1 MAMMWNEQSDEVLLQ
16 CVQNSEERTEVLQ
29 ATDVLLTRH
38 KDLVRH
44 CARFFFLTGADQED
58 VVQEGM
64 IGLYNAI
71 MDYRADKF
79 ISFSSF
85 AELCIR
91 RQIISAVRS
100 SNRQKHE
107 FLNDSLSLDEIVVY
121 DEEGEGITLMDTLLN
136 PDGKSPETL
145 LSEKEELL
153 GLKRRIIAKLSTLE
167 KNVLRLYLQD
177 NNYIQIA
184 EYLDRSPKSV
194 DNALQRIRSKIR
206 KELAEWNTIKNL
218 Q

>member
-1 MAMMWNEQSDEVLLQ
+1 MNQWSDEALLRCVHGSEEPADALKATEVLLI
-16 CVQNSEERTEVLQ
+16 
-29 ATDVLLTRH
+29 RH
-38 KDLVRH
+38 KNLVRH

-71 MDYRADKF
+71 MDYAPDKTV
-79 ISFSSF
+79 SFPVF

-100 SNRQKHE
+100 SKRQKHE

-121 DEEGEGITLMDTLLN
+121 DEDGEGLTLMDTLLN

-145 LSEKEELL
+145 LSEKEGLFN
-153 GLKRRIIAKLSTLE
+153 LKRRVIAKLSPLE
-167 KNVLRLYLQD
+167 KKVFRLYLQD

-184 EYLDRSPKSV
+184 GYLNRSPKSV

-206 KELAEWNTIKNL
+206 KELTEWNTIRNS
-218 Q
+218 